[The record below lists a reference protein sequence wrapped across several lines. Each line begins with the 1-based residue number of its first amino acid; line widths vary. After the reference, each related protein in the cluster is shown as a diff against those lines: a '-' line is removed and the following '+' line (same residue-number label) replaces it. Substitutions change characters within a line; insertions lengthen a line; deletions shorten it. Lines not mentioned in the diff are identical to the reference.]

1 MNSAGRGTQFL
12 QELKEFLAFLQ
23 SLWGLLVGITALFP
37 LSNVFANLIPLGTIH
52 DPQGSLGFLSPA
64 LLTATA
70 TLVTLFVILS
80 TFGRRSDVE
89 APEQRG
95 RIRRQAR
102 RSFAMGVFALAVYL
116 AIYFGIYPLWYEPH
130 NVFEGDPRLLIG
142 DFALLMSYG
151 TFFALAT
158 RAFMLLAMLEYFAKS

>member
-1 MNSAGRGTQFL
+1 MNGADRGQQFL
-12 QELKEFLAFLQ
+12 QELKEFFVFLQ
-23 SLWGLLVGITALFP
+23 SLWGLLAGVTVLFP
-37 LSNVFANLIPLGTIH
+37 LSNVFTKLVPLGTIH

-64 LLTATA
+64 LVTATA

-80 TFGRRSDVE
+80 TFGRRRDVG

-102 RSFAMGVFALAVYL
+102 LAFAVGLFALALYL
-116 AIYFGIYPLWYEPH
+116 AAYFGIHPLCYEPC

-142 DFALLMSYG
+142 DFALLVTYS
-151 TFFALAT
+151 TFFALTT
-158 RAFMLLAMLEYFAKS
+158 RAFMLLAMLEYFASS